1 MKKRTTEEKMNNF
14 SVGLGLFDYINP
26 ILYGITTF
34 TIAKNMHGVMHPAV
48 FIIFVIGALI
58 SLVFGLT
65 IPTVKFI
72 VGLGIMQFKM
82 PVNLVFYVNSGILIS
97 GLMLFYTVI
106 DPNPVVFVAMLLAVL
121 AVLALI
127 YRKTGKFNTAAVL
140 TGAAGYLMIYATMI
154 TLCLRTGHTPS
165 VILYAAAI
173 CLFVFL
179 CLIGIK
185 ANLKDARIH
194 WVIEVSN
201 VLCQLCVA
209 IGTIL
214 AFMH

>member
-1 MKKRTTEEKMNNF
+1 MKKKSTEEKMNNF
-14 SVGLGLFDYINP
+14 SVALGLFDYINP

-34 TIAKNMHGVMHPAV
+34 TIAKNMHGVMAPPV
-48 FIIFVIGALI
+48 FVIYLIGAVI
-58 SLVFGLT
+58 SLIFGLT

-106 DPNPVVFVAMLLAVL
+106 APRGAIFALMLLVVL

-127 YRKTGKFNTAAVL
+127 YFKTKKFNTVAVL

-154 TLCLRTGHTPS
+154 TLCLRTGHIPS
-165 VILYAAAI
+165 VVLYALAI
-173 CLFVFL
+173 CLFVGL
-179 CLIGIK
+179 CLIGIRG
-185 ANLKDARIH
+185 NLKDARVH
-194 WVIEVSN
+194 WAIEVSN

-209 IGTIL
+209 VGTIL
-214 AFMH
+214 AF